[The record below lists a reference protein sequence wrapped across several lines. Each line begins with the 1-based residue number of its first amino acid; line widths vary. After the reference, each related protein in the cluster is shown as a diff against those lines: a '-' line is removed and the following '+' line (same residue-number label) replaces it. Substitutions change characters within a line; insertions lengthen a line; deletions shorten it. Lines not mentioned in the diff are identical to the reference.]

1 MNTNINNEFKSKL
14 LIIPD
19 YVLPNDIPTI
29 YNYFEYYNIAELKS
43 VQVFNHP
50 EPEYNC
56 EDKPYY
62 CYAVIEVEKWI
73 DNNGSNNSST
83 KLLKKIKLKN
93 KLKVFLDNDNAYFE
107 RLN

>member
-19 YVLPNDIPTI
+19 YVLPSDIPII

-56 EDKPYY
+56 E
-62 CYAVIEVEKWI
+62 
-73 DNNGSNNSST
+73 
-83 KLLKKIKLKN
+83 
-93 KLKVFLDNDNAYFE
+93 
-107 RLN
+107 